1 MADLHKKTKISMNES
16 LAAPALADVSREAR
30 AEEIS
35 GASRAAP
42 DPEVA
47 VTAKRRQFSSKE
59 KRRILAAAERCSESG
74 AIGALLRRE
83 GIYSSQLA
91 TWRRQR
97 EASER
102 FSRSPRL
109 KLDVGRS
116 RRVGAPAVSCKTRP
130 QVGAIA
136 KHRST

>member
-59 KRRILAAAERCSESG
+59 KRRILSAAERCSESG

-109 KLDVGRS
+109 KLDGVDPGASARQRCHAKLGR
-116 RRVGAPAVSCKTRP
+116 K
-130 QVGAIA
+130 
-136 KHRST
+136 

>member
-16 LAAPALADVSREAR
+16 LAAPVLADVSPEAR

-109 KLDVGRS
+109 KLDGVDPGASARQRCHAKLGR
-116 RRVGAPAVSCKTRP
+116 K
-130 QVGAIA
+130 
-136 KHRST
+136 

>member
-16 LAAPALADVSREAR
+16 LAAPVLADVSREAR
-30 AEEIS
+30 AAMEEIS

-102 FSRSPRL
+102 DDGADRN
-109 KLDVGRS
+109 
-116 RRVGAPAVSCKTRP
+116 RRGHPGFYYHLR
-130 QVGAIA
+130 
-136 KHRST
+136 